1 MFDYLTTIHYGRCV
15 KQFHDW
21 YVKSFAVNRIYYI
34 HQGDLT
40 VLLDNVPYRLQ
51 PNRVYLF
58 PQNLKF
64 EPLLTRETCVDHTF
78 LDFLTLPAI
87 KMVSFLEID
96 PVRYPLIEK
105 AVGILFELVQTYP
118 TYLCDGNSD
127 FVPLVESYLGN
138 ALRLIS
144 RQFPIHTITDAR
156 INQALEYI
164 HKNYAQEITLERL
177 AKITNLEK
185 NYFIRLFR
193 QAMNMTPYQYLRKY
207 RFNVALTLIK
217 WGHPL
222 TEVALQIGY
231 SDISAFSHAFKQVY
245 GIYPSE
251 IIRGRMQ
258 PSGGSFGGHLK

>member
-15 KQFHDW
+15 KQSHDW

-40 VLLDNVPYRLQ
+40 VLLDNVPFRLE
-51 PNRVYLF
+51 PHRVYLF

-64 EPLLTRETCVDHTF
+64 EPLLTPKTCVEHTF

-87 KMVSFLEID
+87 KMDSFIEID
-96 PVRYPLIEK
+96 PLQYPLIDK
-105 AVGILFELVQTYP
+105 AVGILFELTQEYP
-118 TYLCDGNSD
+118 TYLCDSNSD
-127 FVPLVESYLGN
+127 YVPLVESYLEN
-138 ALRLIS
+138 ALDLIN
-144 RQFPIHTITDAR
+144 RQFPIHTITDTR
-156 INQALEYI
+156 INHALEYI
-164 HKNYAQEITLERL
+164 HKNYAQEITVELL
-177 AKITNLEK
+177 AEITNLEI

-193 QAMNMTPYQYLRKY
+193 QAMNLTPYQYLRKY

-217 WGHPL
+217 RGHPL

-231 SDISAFSHAFKQVY
+231 SDISAFSHAFRQVY

-251 IIRGRMQ
+251 ITRGRLLPKNKSQ
-258 PSGGSFGGHLK
+258 